1 MKRLTRQEWTYLNIG
16 AGLDEVTRAEA
27 DRLLAIADRAGQDL
41 ALKSAEGE
49 RVLQDG
55 RNRLRAQ
62 QTVGIIAAPGITLEI
77 LPKIDDLDAPG
88 VRRRLIHMIAVC
100 EGFDLSAEEQAE
112 LETQDRDLLEIFV
125 ALFARRLTS
134 ALRSGVLRGYRQEED
149 DRRALRGRL
158 MIERQFTRFA
168 GRSDLLACR
177 FDEFSPDIPLNRI
190 IAAAAQLLVGLT
202 RVSATRQ
209 SLEYCLG
216 QLEGISPLAAG
227 LLPKVHFDRMNRRFA
242 SAHAL
247 ARLFLMGRY
256 QTTSGGGQAGQA
268 ILFRMNVLFEAYIT
282 HIARRF
288 LTPEGWTV
296 TAQKPQRPALWRGAA
311 GLFQMKPDIVLQRG
325 DCTLILDTKWKRL
338 IPEAQ
343 DPKRG
348 ISQADVYQ
356 MMAYAAAYEASAV
369 ALIYPHSDGNAEF
382 DLLRIGA
389 SCGQIAAVTLPM
401 EELGHVPQRLR
412 HLVNDLSRGSNVG
425 ETGMDI
431 RGGTKAAPL
440 R

>member
-16 AGLDEVTRAEA
+16 AGPDEVTRPEA

-41 ALKSAEGE
+41 ALKSTEGE

-112 LETQDRDLLEIFV
+112 LETQDRDLLEILV

-158 MIERQFTRFA
+158 VVERQFTRFA
-168 GRSDLLACR
+168 GHSDLLACR

-190 IAAAAQLLVGLT
+190 FAAAARMLVGLT

-209 SLEYCLG
+209 TLE
-216 QLEGISPLAAG
+216 
-227 LLPKVHFDRMNRRFA
+227 
-242 SAHAL
+242 
-247 ARLFLMGRY
+247 
-256 QTTSGGGQAGQA
+256 
-268 ILFRMNVLFEAYIT
+268 
-282 HIARRF
+282 
-288 LTPEGWTV
+288 
-296 TAQKPQRPALWRGAA
+296 
-311 GLFQMKPDIVLQRG
+311 
-325 DCTLILDTKWKRL
+325 
-338 IPEAQ
+338 
-343 DPKRG
+343 
-348 ISQADVYQ
+348 
-356 MMAYAAAYEASAV
+356 
-369 ALIYPHSDGNAEF
+369 
-382 DLLRIGA
+382 
-389 SCGQIAAVTLPM
+389 
-401 EELGHVPQRLR
+401 
-412 HLVNDLSRGSNVG
+412 
-425 ETGMDI
+425 
-431 RGGTKAAPL
+431 
-440 R
+440 